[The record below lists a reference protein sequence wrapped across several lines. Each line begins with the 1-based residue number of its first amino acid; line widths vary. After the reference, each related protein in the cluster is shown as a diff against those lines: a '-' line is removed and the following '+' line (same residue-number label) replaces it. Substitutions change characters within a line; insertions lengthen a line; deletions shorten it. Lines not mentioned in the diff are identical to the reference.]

1 MGDRLTAWK
10 KGAHRMKLHLGGS
23 LAWYDKNK
31 RDNLEITVNE
41 SISLNALLRQLSIPR
56 GEVAIVS
63 INGELF
69 TGEDILVRDTDT
81 IMLFPPISGGAV

>member
-1 MGDRLTAWK
+1 
-10 KGAHRMKLHLGGS
+10 MKLHLGGS

-31 RDNLEITVNE
+31 RDNLEITVIE